1 MIVLRMVNTLKIED
15 YIRSAW
21 EGDGELQKFYD
32 KSLKRRTL
40 EGMVK
45 DTTRKILELM
55 EMDEDISLIGIDS
68 DRNMIGFI
76 IVSEKLSLLYS
87 FGINS
92 KYRNKEM
99 LSAIF
104 NYVVKKLKY
113 RFYSVMFEYNTR
125 AINWLK
131 KCGMVIDPSMKPSS
145 DTIYLKYELCQ

>member
-1 MIVLRMVNTLKIED
+1 MIVLREVNTLKIED

-21 EGDGELQKFYD
+21 LGDGDLEKFYD

-45 DTTRKILELM
+45 DTSRKILEIM
-55 EMDEDISLIGIDS
+55 EMDENLSLIGIDD
-68 DRNMIGFI
+68 DREMIGFI
-76 IVSEKLSLLYS
+76 VFSQKLSLLYS
-87 FGINS
+87 FGINT

-104 NYVVKKLKY
+104 NYVVLKLKY
-113 RFYSVMFEYNTR
+113 KFYSVMFEYNTR
-125 AINWLK
+125 AIGWLK